1 MIRKIQAL
9 VGLTIFV
16 ACATATQPP
25 KATTK
30 ATVPASQSQPVVETL
45 HGVTVTDPYRW
56 LEDQEAPATRD
67 WITRENA
74 YTDAMIGGLPQKQAA
89 AARVEEMLNTDQVGT
104 PTVKGGRYIF
114 TKRPKGADQYAI
126 YMRESATGPDVLLID
141 PLPMDP
147 KHTTSVGIDD
157 VTDDGKMLA
166 YHVRH
171 GGADETE
178 TRFYDVDARR
188 DTGTALP
195 LGRYF
200 GVSVTP
206 DHRNLYYSRHT
217 EAGDRVFRRSV
228 DGGAEEKLFGDGYGP
243 EKIIQ
248 AALSDDG
255 RYLLIHVLYGSAPKK
270 TEIYVKDLRRD
281 EGIQTVTKDLEAR
294 SYADY
299 AGNTLVIQTNWDAPN
314 DRVMS
319 VPIANPGR
327 ENWKELVPENKKAA
341 LQGTQPAGGKI
352 YLRYLENVQ
361 PRVIAYDL
369 GGTKHEEIHF
379 DVLGSL
385 SDVSGTWH
393 SPVAFYR
400 FTSFA
405 LPSTLYAY
413 DPATGKSSVFFR
425 PNVPV
430 NTEQFTVEQVWYTS
444 KDGTKVPM
452 FVFYKKGLQRN
463 GANPTLLT
471 GYGGFTASQLPNF
484 SSTAV
489 TWAEHGGVWALADLR
504 GGGEFGE
511 PWHQAGMLANKQNV
525 FDDFIAAAQYLI
537 DEHYT
542 SPGHLGIS
550 GGSNG
555 GLLVTAFLTQRPDL
569 AKAVVC
575 SYPLVDMLRYHKFLV
590 GSYWVP
596 EYGSAD
602 DPEQFKW
609 IYAYSP
615 YQHVTKGTKYPAVLF
630 ITGDADTRV
639 APLHARKMA
648 ALMQNST
655 GSDNPV
661 MIRYH
666 VSGGHSGGDPV
677 KVQVNNAAETIA
689 FLEWQ
694 LR

>member
-1 MIRKIQAL
+1 MKRTLAAF
-9 VGLTIFV
+9 GLTILV
-16 ACATATQPP
+16 ACTTAVPPP
-25 KATTK
+25 KTAAK
-30 ATVPASQSQPVVETL
+30 PAVPATEAQPVVETL

-56 LEDQEAPATRD
+56 LEDQQSPATRD
-67 WITRENA
+67 WINRQNA
-74 YTDAMIGGLPQKQAA
+74 YTDAMIGNLPQKAAA
-89 AARVEEMLNTDQVGT
+89 AARIEQMLNIEQLGT
-104 PTVKGGRYIF
+104 PTVRGGRYF
-114 TKRPKGADQYAI
+114 FAKRPKGADQYAI
-126 YMRESATGPDVLLID
+126 YMRESATGPDVLLLD
-141 PLPMDP
+141 PIPMDP
-147 KHTTSVGIDD
+147 KHTTSIGLED

-166 YHVRH
+166 YYVRH

-178 TRFYDVDARR
+178 ARFYDVDARR
-188 DTGTALP
+188 DTGTPLP
-195 LGRYF
+195 LARYF

-206 DHRNLYYSRHT
+206 DHHTIYYSRHT
-217 EAGDRVFRRSV
+217 EAGDRVFRRAL

-248 AALSDDG
+248 SALSDDG

-281 EGIQTVTKDLEAR
+281 EGILTVTKDLEAR
-294 SYADY
+294 SFADF
-299 AGNTLVIQTNWDAPN
+299 AGNTLVIQTNWNAPN

-327 ENWKELVPENKKAA
+327 ENWKELVPENKNAA
-341 LQGTQPAGGKI
+341 LQGTSPVGGKI

-369 GGTKHEEIHF
+369 SGTKHEEIHF

-405 LPSTLYAY
+405 LPSTIYTY

-425 PNVPV
+425 PDVPV
-430 NTEQFTVEQVWYTS
+430 KTDDFAVEQVWYAS

-452 FVFYKKGLQRN
+452 FLFYKKGMQRN

-471 GYGGFTASQLPNF
+471 GYGGFSSSSLPNF

-489 TWAEHGGVWALADLR
+489 TWAEHGGIWALANLR
-504 GGGEFGE
+504 GGSEFGE
-511 PWHQAGMLANKQNV
+511 AWHQAGMLANKQNV

-537 DEHYT
+537 DQHYT
-542 SPGHLGIS
+542 SPRHLGVS

-569 AKAVVC
+569 AQAVVC

-602 DPEQFKW
+602 DPEQFKY

-648 ALMQNST
+648 ALLQNST

-677 KVQVNNAAETIA
+677 RVQVENAAETIA

-694 LR
+694 LK